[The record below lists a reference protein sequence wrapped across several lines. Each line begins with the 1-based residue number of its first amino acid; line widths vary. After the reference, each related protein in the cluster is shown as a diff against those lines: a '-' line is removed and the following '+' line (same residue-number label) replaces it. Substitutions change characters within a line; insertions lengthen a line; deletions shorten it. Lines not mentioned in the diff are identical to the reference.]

1 MADKDLSLKEY
12 LVDASVFADIINLAF
27 RRYHFVIDPKLL
39 QEMDSVQV
47 MATPLKHPI
56 AREGG
61 GKKTV
66 GYRQRIHDILKKITL
81 VEDGKQKEILLSIEG
96 QSKRSRF
103 MPLRIWQYE
112 DHTMAW
118 AMKRRGIRKRDKYP
132 LPCMLNVVLYML
144 PGKWPGATRLSDLQ
158 QRPKGRIATCMN
170 DVRMNVLTVEEISR
184 FNIDSFMSEIGVVAN
199 AIVYADNPRKLWRI
213 LGKSKKA
220 KHLSV
225 QAAGIINEYTN
236 LGLEIKEEEEYVN
249 MCNAKEFWLKEG
261 EKKGE
266 KRGEK
271 RGEKKGIEEVVILMR
286 EMNRSLED
294 IIDRLQKRFHLSR
307 REAMRQ
313 AKKAMA

>member
-1 MADKDLSLKEY
+1 
-12 LVDASVFADIINLAF
+12 
-27 RRYHFVIDPKLL
+27 
-39 QEMDSVQV
+39 
-47 MATPLKHPI
+47 
-56 AREGG
+56 
-61 GKKTV
+61 
-66 GYRQRIHDILKKITL
+66 
-81 VEDGKQKEILLSIEG
+81 
-96 QSKRSRF
+96 
-103 MPLRIWQYE
+103 
-112 DHTMAW
+112 
-118 AMKRRGIRKRDKYP
+118 
-132 LPCMLNVVLYML
+132 
-144 PGKWPGATRLSDLQ
+144 
-158 QRPKGRIATCMN
+158 MN